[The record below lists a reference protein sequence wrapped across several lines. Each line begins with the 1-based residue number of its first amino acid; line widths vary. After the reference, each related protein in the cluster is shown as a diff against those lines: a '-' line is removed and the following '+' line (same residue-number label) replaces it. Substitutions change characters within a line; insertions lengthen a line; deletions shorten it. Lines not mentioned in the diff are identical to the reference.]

1 MSSNITYEEAKCL
14 EGYLEKKSHG
24 LIASWQKRYF
34 QIIDGREI
42 IYKGKPKDTDIKAR
56 FELSEITMPESVEKK
71 VFKFISNQRE
81 YFIKAKSKEEKER
94 WINAITL
101 LKKKLIEKG
110 EGVPKNNLTLLNTII
125 TNKNEQ
131 YSNEDSYD
139 YSKKDENMKSN
150 SYNDSYMNV
159 NSYNDSYTNPNSLA
173 NPEIDI
179 ADNLNTELN
188 VNITPELNTNNYNV
202 NSTDINKEETPNLED
217 KNKNIDDYSK
227 QNDYSDTISNTNVN
241 LTSNVDLNNNLYTY
255 NYTNPI
261 EPKIEANIENNTN
274 IYNEPK
280 EPTINV
286 NIKPVPLPFPESAP
300 VSTPVSHPPLES
312 NFISTPA
319 SVPASVP
326 VSVHVSVS
334 VPVSVPVSGP
344 FIKDEKEEKTS
355 LELLKLKDIDKL
367 INISDERVGVRI
379 YHEYM
384 FKKNKQDNSFTKK
397 WFFIC
402 SPRPLFDQEYLED
415 DFDLDP
421 KMVKQWI
428 KFDKLM
434 LFKFVSPYES
444 DKNFECIDMA
454 SIDNIEKFDV
464 ENRYH
469 LILTNQNERYE
480 FFSYKKEI
488 RDKWYE
494 VLKNSSRTVKQ
505 YEVSITKCP
514 RNIELLNTFF
524 KKGEKEFEEKII
536 KEIVEVLGDYNKE
549 NCNNLDFTKMSNYIV
564 STLDGCNSNSPPK
577 TDLLNAYAIFIS
589 KEFLKILKSY
599 WDKGYEEINV
609 YEIMDFSTMLFSLW
623 ESAYLQNIDDINY
636 YKNGKAFA
644 NIYIKKTFQNILSVI
659 ENILEE
665 DREGKALIDNEGKYY
680 TNSPN
685 DLYELLITTFD
696 FIKTFENKYIYE
708 LTLNLFYHCIYQY
721 LLGIGAF
728 LINLDIIIEKEYLL
742 AISNNCITINNLV
755 NKLVTEVK
763 NVNLL
768 NDQEINES
776 LKLDKINILLRQI
789 KQKSIALF
797 IYSFS
802 NELGKFFSSGS
813 ILDLD
818 IKKIA
823 STAIEILEP
832 YRKYMKSSVSNK
844 ANREI
849 LKLTIYHYIN
859 LLLKPKLEGEEED
872 QKINVEQLKEKI
884 KKDIPVFQNAFEGL
898 IGKNKTQ
905 AEIKIL
911 SDIIEF
917 LSLLS
922 PDMLISS
929 CKQLRQSFG
938 PSFDLNKVSEFLNLR
953 TDFKEQEIEDAKEKC
968 HAALVN
974 YQDNK
979 SISTNYFSVAEIE
992 KKREK
997 YDEKEEEKN
1006 DDDIF
1011 SREDFKYDED
1021 EDEEEKNNNIN
1032 INDIVLKGEETC
1044 VIHEDYIQ
1052 HKILNNW
1059 ENFYMQ
1065 TENGALYLYKDQ
1077 NSNQLL
1083 NKIPI
1088 KNIIKIDTDKQN
1100 EFVLIENYNSG
1111 KSKEKTFKGKIYKFK
1126 CNSDEEKDKWVK
1138 VISSE
1143 IKRLRKDDNNK
1154 IFKVPPRKKEII
1166 DHFKL
1171 EEINK
1176 DPNYMRNKV
1185 MISMNREK
1193 FFDPSQ
1199 RKLEKNMKKKNDD
1212 SKKANNGDNIG
1223 NKFTKFMNWFVD
1235 TCDGVNKD
1243 LNKYFDSQ
1251 VNTNNNA
1258 NNNKDNKPN
1267 DNNGK

>member
-1 MSSNITYEEAKCL
+1 MSGEITYEEAKCL
-14 EGYLEKKSHG
+14 EGYLEKKSHN
-24 LIASWQKRYF
+24 LISSWQKRYF
-34 QIIDGREI
+34 QIINGREMT
-42 IYKGKPKDTDIKAR
+42 YRGKQKDTDVKSR
-56 FELSEITMPESVEKK
+56 FELSEITMPESVDKK
-71 VFKFISNQRE
+71 TFKFNLDQRE
-81 YFIKAKSKEEKER
+81 YFLKAKSKEEKDR
-94 WINAITL
+94 WVNAITI
-101 LKKKLIEKG
+101 LKNKLIEMG
-110 EGVPKNNLTLLNTII
+110 EEGPKNKLTLLNSII

-139 YSKKDENMKSN
+139 IPKKTDNMNSN
-150 SYNDSYMNV
+150 SYNDSYMNE
-159 NSYNDSYTNPNSLA
+159 NSYNDSYTNTNTFA
-173 NPEIDI
+173 NPTLDI

-188 VNITPELNTNNYNV
+188 ANITPDLNINNYND
-202 NSTDINKEETPNLED
+202 NNADINEEESPNLED
-217 KNKNIDDYSK
+217 KNQNTDDYSK
-227 QNDYSDTISNTNVN
+227 QNDYSDTIANTNVN
-241 LTSNVDLNNNLYTY
+241 ITSNVNLNNNPDTD

-261 EPKIEANIENNTN
+261 EPKIEINIENNKNT
-274 IYNEPK
+274 YNNPK

-286 NIKPVPLPFPESAP
+286 NIKPVPLPFPES
-300 VSTPVSHPPLES
+300 
-312 NFISTPA
+312 
-319 SVPASVP
+319 VPDSSP
-326 VSVHVSVS
+326 VSVKVPDSIPVSVS
-334 VPVSVPVSGP
+334 GP
-344 FIKDEKEEKTS
+344 SIKDEKEEKTS

-367 INISDERVGVRI
+367 INIRDERVGVRI

-384 FKKNKQDNSFTKK
+384 FKKNKEDDGFTKK
-397 WFFIC
+397 WLFIC
-402 SPRPLFDQEYLED
+402 SPRPLFDKEYLED

-421 KMVKQWI
+421 KMVKEWI

-434 LFKFVSPYES
+434 LFKFVSPNES
-444 DKNFECIDMA
+444 DKNYECIDMA
-454 SIDNIEKFDV
+454 SIDDIDKFDV

-469 LILTNQNERYE
+469 LILASPNDKYE

-494 VLKNSSRTVKQ
+494 VLKNSSRTLKQ
-505 YEVSITKCP
+505 YEASITKCP
-514 RNIELLNTFF
+514 RNIELLNTLF
-524 KKGEKEFEEKII
+524 KKGEKEFDEKIL
-536 KEIVEVLGDYNKE
+536 KEIVEVLGDYKKE
-549 NCNNLDFTKMSNYIV
+549 DCNNLDFTKMSNYIV
-564 STLDGCNSNSPPK
+564 STFDGCNSNSPPK
-577 TDLLNAYAIFIS
+577 TDLLNAYATFIS

-599 WDKGYEEINV
+599 WDRGYKEINV
-609 YEIMDFSTMLFSLW
+609 YEIMNFSTILFSLW

-644 NIYIKKTFQNILSVI
+644 NIYMKKTYKNILSVI
-659 ENILEE
+659 ENILAD
-665 DREGKALIDNEGKYY
+665 DRERKALTDNEGKYY

-696 FIKTFENKYIYE
+696 FIKTYENKYIYE

-721 LLGIGAF
+721 LLGVGAF
-728 LINLDIIIEKEYLL
+728 LINLDIIIEKEFLL
-742 AISNNCITINNLV
+742 AISNNCVTINNLV
-755 NKLVTEVK
+755 NKMIAEVK

-797 IYSFS
+797 IYNFS
-802 NELGKFFSSGS
+802 NELGKSFSSGT

-818 IKKIA
+818 TKKIA
-823 STAIEILEP
+823 PAASEILAP

-849 LKLTIYHYIN
+849 LKLTLYHYIN
-859 LLLKPKLEGEEED
+859 LLLKPKLEGQDEV
-872 QKINVEQLKEKI
+872 QKINVDQLKEKI
-884 KKDIPVFQNAFEGL
+884 KKDIPVFQTAFEGL
-898 IGKNKTQ
+898 IGKNKAQ

-911 SDIIEF
+911 SDIIDF
-917 LSLLS
+917 LSSS
-922 PDMLISS
+922 PDMIITS
-929 CKQLRQSFG
+929 CKQLRQFFG
-938 PSFDLNKVSEFLNLR
+938 PSFDLNMVEEFLKLR

-974 YQDNK
+974 YQDHK
-979 SISTNYFSVAEIE
+979 SISINYFQVAEIE

-1006 DDDIF
+1006 DDNIF
-1011 SREDFKYDED
+1011 AREEFKYDED

-1032 INDIVLKGEETC
+1032 INDIVLQGEETC
-1044 VIHEDYIQ
+1044 VIHEDYIK

-1083 NKIPI
+1083 YKIPI
-1088 KNIIKIDTDKQN
+1088 RNIIKINADKQN
-1100 EFVLIENYNSG
+1100 EFNLTENFDPG
-1111 KSKEKTFKGKIYKFK
+1111 KKKEKNFKGKIYKFK
-1126 CNSDEEKDKWVK
+1126 CNSEEEKDKWVN

-1143 IKRLRKDDNNK
+1143 KKRLKKDGDNK
-1154 IFKVPPRKKEII
+1154 TFEVPPRKKEIV

-1185 MISMNREK
+1185 MISMNKEK
-1193 FFDPSQ
+1193 FFKPSQ
-1199 RKLEKNMKKKNDD
+1199 RKLEKTKK
-1212 SKKANNGDNIG
+1212 SKKEGRTGNNGGKDIG
-1223 NKFTKFMNWFVD
+1223 MFYKFMNWFVD
-1235 TCDGVNKD
+1235 TFDGVNND

-1251 VNTNNNA
+1251 VNANNNNA
-1258 NNNKDNKPN
+1258 NNNKDNKPT
-1267 DNNGK
+1267 DNKGK